1 MSYFRSH
8 NCGELSEKDIDKE
21 VFISGWI
28 NKKRDHGGVLFID
41 LRDHF
46 GITQCVVNS
55 DNEMF
60 PVLETLKLESVVK
73 ITGKVVKR
81 STDTVNKNLP
91 TGEIEISSDKIEI
104 LNESEQIPF
113 QVAIEDDSP
122 EELRLKYRYIDLRRE
137 KNKKNIILRSKIINS
152 LRSKMVSRG
161 FLEIQ
166 TPILTSSSP
175 EGARDFLVPSR
186 LHNGK
191 FYALPQAPQ
200 IFKQLLMVSS
210 FDKYFQI
217 APCFRD
223 EDARADRSPGE
234 FYQLDFEMSFAEQE
248 DIFNEIEPV
257 LFEVFKENSNFEVST
272 PPFKRIKYLDS
283 MEMYGT
289 DKPDLRNPLIISDV
303 TQCFKNSGFKIFESN
318 IEKGFVVRAI
328 KAPNS
333 SSKPRAW
340 FDKLN
345 GWARDEGQKG
355 LGYVILEDNNFKGP
369 ISNNMNEEN
378 LESLKTQIDLKN
390 NDAVFFVCDEKV
402 NAIKF
407 SALVRTKI
415 CDELQILEKNIFK
428 FCWIVDYPMYELD
441 PITKKID
448 FSHNPFSMPQGGMQS
463 LLEKDPLE
471 ILAWQFDIV
480 CNGIELSS
488 GAIRNHKRDIMVKAF
503 EIAGYSEKELSSRFG
518 SLFNAFKFGAPPHG
532 GSAPGIDRII
542 MLISGEE
549 NLREIVAFP
558 MNQQAED
565 LMMGSP
571 NIVNE
576 SQLRELGL
584 ELKKKNNY
592 LIFCSLK
599 ITCFLTLGSYFL
611 SSNFSVFNFGFLNFT

>member
-303 TQCFKNSGFKIFESN
+303 TQCFINSGFKIFESN

-571 NIVNE
+571 NTVNE
-576 SQLRELGL
+576 SQLRELSL
-584 ELKKKNNY
+584 ELKKK
-592 LIFCSLK
+592 K
-599 ITCFLTLGSYFL
+599 
-611 SSNFSVFNFGFLNFT
+611 

>member
-8 NCGELSEKDIDKE
+8 NCGELSVKDIDKK
-21 VFISGWI
+21 VSVSGWI

-60 PVLETLKLESVVK
+60 SALETLKLESIIK

-81 STDTVNKNLP
+81 SLDTINKNLP
-91 TGEIEISSDKIEI
+91 TGEIEISSEKIEI

-113 QVAIEDDSP
+113 QVAIDDDSP

-152 LRSKMVSRG
+152 LRTKMISRG

-200 IFKQLLMVSS
+200 IFKQLLMVST

-318 IEKGFVVRAI
+318 IEKGFIVRAI

-402 NAIKF
+402 SAIKF

-415 CDELQILEKNIFK
+415 CDELQILEKNKFK

-441 PITKKID
+441 SITKKID

-488 GAIRNHKRDIMVKAF
+488 GAIRNHKRDIMIKAF
-503 EIAGYSEKELSSRFG
+503 EIAGYSEKELNSRFG

-584 ELKKKNNY
+584 ELKKK
-592 LIFCSLK
+592 K
-599 ITCFLTLGSYFL
+599 
-611 SSNFSVFNFGFLNFT
+611 

>member
-60 PVLETLKLESVVK
+60 SVLETLKLESVVK
-73 ITGKVVKR
+73 ITGRVVKR

-390 NDAVFFVCDEKV
+390 NDAVFFVCDEKES
-402 NAIKF
+402 AIKF

-415 CDELQILEKNIFK
+415 CDELQILEKNTFK

-441 PITKKID
+441 PNTKKID

-571 NIVNE
+571 SIVNE

-584 ELKKKNNY
+584 ELKKK
-592 LIFCSLK
+592 K
-599 ITCFLTLGSYFL
+599 
-611 SSNFSVFNFGFLNFT
+611 

>member
-60 PVLETLKLESVVK
+60 SVLETLKLESVVK

-402 NAIKF
+402 SAIKF

-415 CDELQILEKNIFK
+415 CDELQILEKNKFK

-584 ELKKKNNY
+584 DLKKK
-592 LIFCSLK
+592 K
-599 ITCFLTLGSYFL
+599 
-611 SSNFSVFNFGFLNFT
+611 

>member
-8 NCGELSEKDIDKE
+8 NCGELSVKDIDKKAS
-21 VFISGWI
+21 VSGWI

-55 DNEMF
+55 DNKMF
-60 PVLETLKLESVVK
+60 SVLETLKLESIIK

-81 STDTVNKNLP
+81 SLDTINKNLP
-91 TGEIEISSDKIEI
+91 TGEIEISSEKIEI

-113 QVAIEDDSP
+113 QVAIDDDSP

-152 LRSKMVSRG
+152 LRSKMISRG

-200 IFKQLLMVSS
+200 IFKQLLMVST

-402 NAIKF
+402 SAIKF

-415 CDELQILEKNIFK
+415 CDELQILEKNTFK

-584 ELKKKNNY
+584 ELKKK
-592 LIFCSLK
+592 K
-599 ITCFLTLGSYFL
+599 
-611 SSNFSVFNFGFLNFT
+611 

>member
-8 NCGELSEKDIDKE
+8 NCGELSVQDIDKK

-41 LRDHF
+41 LRDYF
-46 GITQCVVNS
+46 GMTQCVVNS
-55 DNEMF
+55 DNKMF
-60 PVLETLKLESVVK
+60 SELETLKLESVIK

-81 STDTVNKNLP
+81 SLDTINKNLP
-91 TGEIEISSDKIEI
+91 TGEIEILSEKIEI

-113 QVAIEDDSP
+113 QVAMEDDSP
-122 EELRLKYRYIDLRRE
+122 EELRLKYRYLDLRRE

-152 LRSKMVSRG
+152 LRSKMISRG

-257 LFEVFKENSNFEVST
+257 LFEVFKENSNFEVSN

-283 MEMYGT
+283 MERYGT

-303 TQCFKNSGFKIFESN
+303 TKCFRSSGFRIFESN
-318 IEKGFVVRAI
+318 IEKGCVVKAI

-345 GWARDEGQKG
+345 EWARKDEGQKG
-355 LGYVILEDNNFKGP
+355 LGYVILEDNDFKGP
-369 ISNNMNEEN
+369 ISNNMNKEN
-378 LESLKTQIDLKN
+378 LESLKKEIDLKN
-390 NDAVFFVCDEKV
+390 GETVFFICDEKS
-402 NAIKF
+402 NATKF

-415 CDELQILEKNIFK
+415 CNELQILEKNKFK

-441 PITKKID
+441 PVTKKID
-448 FSHNPFSMPQGGMQS
+448 FSHNPFSMPQGGMQA
-463 LLEKDPLE
+463 LLEKNPLE

-503 EIAGYSEKELSSRFG
+503 EIAGYSEKELKERFS

-565 LMMGSP
+565 LMMSSP

-576 SQLRELGL
+576 TQLRDLGL
-584 ELKKKNNY
+584 QLKKK
-592 LIFCSLK
+592 K
-599 ITCFLTLGSYFL
+599 R
-611 SSNFSVFNFGFLNFT
+611 

>member
-60 PVLETLKLESVVK
+60 SVLETLKLESVVK
-73 ITGKVVKR
+73 ITGRVVKR

-402 NAIKF
+402 SAVKF

-415 CDELQILEKNIFK
+415 CNELQLLEKNTFK

-584 ELKKKNNY
+584 ELKKK
-592 LIFCSLK
+592 K
-599 ITCFLTLGSYFL
+599 III
-611 SSNFSVFNFGFLNFT
+611 

>member
-8 NCGELSEKDIDKE
+8 NCGELSVKDIDKK
-21 VFISGWI
+21 VSVSGWI

-60 PVLETLKLESVVK
+60 SVLETLKLESIIK

-81 STDTVNKNLP
+81 SLDTINKNLP
-91 TGEIEISSDKIEI
+91 TGEIEISSEKIEI

-113 QVAIEDDSP
+113 QVAIDDDSP

-152 LRSKMVSRG
+152 LRSKMISRG

-200 IFKQLLMVSS
+200 IFKQLLMVST

-402 NAIKF
+402 SAIKF

-415 CDELQILEKNIFK
+415 CDELQILEKNTFK

-584 ELKKKNNY
+584 ELKKK
-592 LIFCSLK
+592 K
-599 ITCFLTLGSYFL
+599 
-611 SSNFSVFNFGFLNFT
+611 

>member
-8 NCGELSEKDIDKE
+8 NCGELSLKDIDKK
-21 VFISGWI
+21 VFVSGWI

-46 GITQCVVNS
+46 GMTQCIVNS
-55 DNEMF
+55 DNAMF
-60 PVLETLKLESVVK
+60 SILETLKLESVVK

-81 STDTVNKNLP
+81 SLDTINKNLP
-91 TGEIEISSDKIEI
+91 TGEVEILSEKIEI

-113 QVAIEDDSP
+113 QVAIDDDSP

-137 KNKKNIILRSKIINS
+137 KNKRNIILRSKIINS
-152 LRSKMVSRG
+152 LRSKMISRG

-200 IFKQLLMVSS
+200 IFKQLLMVST

-257 LFEVFKENSNFEVST
+257 LFEVFKENSDFEVST

-283 MEMYGT
+283 MEKYGT
-289 DKPDLRNPLIISDV
+289 DKPDLRNPLIVVDV
-303 TQCFKNSGFKIFESN
+303 TKYFKNSGFKIFESN
-318 IEKGFVVRAI
+318 IDKGYVVKAI
-328 KAPNS
+328 KAPDS

-345 GWARDEGQKG
+345 QWARDEGQKG
-355 LGYVILEDNNFKGP
+355 LGYVILEDNDYKGP
-369 ISNNMNEEN
+369 ISNNMNKEN
-378 LESLKTQIDLKN
+378 LEALKKEIDLKN
-390 NDAVFFVCDEKV
+390 GETVFFICDEKYS
-402 NAIKF
+402 ATKF

-415 CDELQILEKNIFK
+415 CNELQILEKNTFK
-428 FCWIVDYPMYELD
+428 FCWIVDYPMYEMD

-448 FSHNPFSMPQGGMQS
+448 FSHNPFSMPQGGMKS

-503 EIAGYSEKELSSRFG
+503 EIAGYSEKELRARFG
-518 SLFNAFKFGAPPHG
+518 SLFSAFKFGAPPHG

-565 LMMGSP
+565 LMMCSP
-571 NIVNE
+571 NIVSE
-576 SQLRELGL
+576 YQLRDLGL
-584 ELKKKNNY
+584 ELKKK
-592 LIFCSLK
+592 K
-599 ITCFLTLGSYFL
+599 K
-611 SSNFSVFNFGFLNFT
+611 

>member
-60 PVLETLKLESVVK
+60 SVLETLKLESVVK
-73 ITGKVVKR
+73 ITGRVVKR

-402 NAIKF
+402 SAIKF

-415 CDELQILEKNIFK
+415 CDELQILEKNTFK

-571 NIVNE
+571 NTVNE
-576 SQLRELGL
+576 SQLRELGI
-584 ELKKKNNY
+584 ELKKK
-592 LIFCSLK
+592 K
-599 ITCFLTLGSYFL
+599 
-611 SSNFSVFNFGFLNFT
+611 

>member
-8 NCGELSEKDIDKE
+8 NCGELSVKDIDKK
-21 VFISGWI
+21 VCVSGWI

-60 PVLETLKLESVVK
+60 SALETLKLESIIK

-81 STDTVNKNLP
+81 SLDTINKNLP
-91 TGEIEISSDKIEI
+91 TGEIEISSEKIEI

-113 QVAIEDDSP
+113 QVAIDDDSP

-152 LRSKMVSRG
+152 LRTKMISRG

-200 IFKQLLMVSS
+200 IFKQLLMVST

-402 NAIKF
+402 SAIKF

-415 CDELQILEKNIFK
+415 CDELQILEKKKFK

-441 PITKKID
+441 SITKKID

-503 EIAGYSEKELSSRFG
+503 EIAGYSEKELNSRFG

-584 ELKKKNNY
+584 ELKKK
-592 LIFCSLK
+592 K
-599 ITCFLTLGSYFL
+599 
-611 SSNFSVFNFGFLNFT
+611 

>member
-8 NCGELSEKDIDKE
+8 NCGELSVKDIDKK
-21 VFISGWI
+21 VSVSGWI

-60 PVLETLKLESVVK
+60 SALETLKLESIIK

-81 STDTVNKNLP
+81 SLDTINKNLP
-91 TGEIEISSDKIEI
+91 TGEIEISSEKIEI

-113 QVAIEDDSP
+113 QVAIDDDSP

-152 LRSKMVSRG
+152 LRTKMISRG

-200 IFKQLLMVSS
+200 IFKQLLMVST

-402 NAIKF
+402 SAIKF

-415 CDELQILEKNIFK
+415 CDELQILEKNKFK

-441 PITKKID
+441 SITKKID

-584 ELKKKNNY
+584 ELKKK
-592 LIFCSLK
+592 K
-599 ITCFLTLGSYFL
+599 
-611 SSNFSVFNFGFLNFT
+611 

>member
-8 NCGELSEKDIDKE
+8 NCGELSVKDIDKKAS
-21 VFISGWI
+21 VSGWI

-55 DNEMF
+55 DNKMF
-60 PVLETLKLESVVK
+60 SALETLKLESIIK

-81 STDTVNKNLP
+81 SLDTINKNLP
-91 TGEIEISSDKIEI
+91 TGEIEISSEKIEI

-113 QVAIEDDSP
+113 QVAIDDDSP
-122 EELRLKYRYIDLRRE
+122 EELRLKYRYIDLRRD

-152 LRSKMVSRG
+152 LRSKMISRG

-200 IFKQLLMVSS
+200 IFKQLLMVST

-303 TQCFKNSGFKIFESN
+303 TQCFINSGFKIFESN

-369 ISNNMNEEN
+369 ISNNMNKEN

-415 CDELQILEKNIFK
+415 CDELQILEKNTFK

-584 ELKKKNNY
+584 ELKKK
-592 LIFCSLK
+592 K
-599 ITCFLTLGSYFL
+599 
-611 SSNFSVFNFGFLNFT
+611 